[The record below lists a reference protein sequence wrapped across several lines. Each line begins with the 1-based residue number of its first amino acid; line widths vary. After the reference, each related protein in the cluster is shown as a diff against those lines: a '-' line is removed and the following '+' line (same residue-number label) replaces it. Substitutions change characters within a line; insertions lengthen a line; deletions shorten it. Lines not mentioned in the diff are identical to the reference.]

1 MTIAAFRRAVLAA
14 ALGVAAAATSLAPAL
29 SAVCNPEVS
38 DCTAQAAPLV
48 IPDTTAEIWT
58 AIDAK
63 LADIHTV
70 IDKRLARLV
79 EDAVRPT
86 KDVKKLV
93 LALPTRTKLA
103 KGDDVT
109 VLNEINAAA
118 AQADKLVQAITNVA
132 LGKTPPGGRELAAL
146 TKLEELLKPV
156 RAHYPNGIYAPPKSP

>member
-14 ALGVAAAATSLAPAL
+14 ALAAAAAATSLAPAL

-48 IPDTTAEIWT
+48 IPDTTAAIWT
-58 AIDAK
+58 TIDAK

-70 IDKRLARLV
+70 IDKRSARLV

-146 TKLEELLKPV
+146 TKLEELLNAV
-156 RAHYPNGIYAPPKSP
+156 RAHYPGGNYAAP